1 MASSS
6 APRASLVVIAGR
18 HKGGTRAS
26 SSSSKRGVKGR
37 PEGVA
42 TDLKPSSVAGVTED
56 HAFEQFFY
64 DDATQDRI
72 MRLVQNHERPL
83 FLCNPS
89 LAVRAERAGMD
100 YLLLDRD
107 PRWKKVLPKGRFR
120 QFELSSPR
128 QMRFQYD
135 AVFVD
140 PPFANIQ
147 LRDLR
152 RTVDL
157 LASNEAQA
165 AAPVYL
171 AFISDREDAVM
182 DAFAGYGLE
191 RKGPALGYASV
202 KQSTQER
209 IYLYGPR
216 ADWNPDG
223 AC

>member
-18 HKGGTRAS
+18 HKGGKRAS

-42 TDLKPSSVAGVTED
+42 TDLKPSSVAGGTED

-89 LAVRAERAGMD
+89 LAVRAELAGMD

-135 AVFVD
+135 AVFVE
-140 PPFANIQ
+140 
-147 LRDLR
+147 
-152 RTVDL
+152 T
-157 LASNEAQA
+157 
-165 AAPVYL
+165 
-171 AFISDREDAVM
+171 
-182 DAFAGYGLE
+182 
-191 RKGPALGYASV
+191 
-202 KQSTQER
+202 
-209 IYLYGPR
+209 
-216 ADWNPDG
+216 
-223 AC
+223 